1 MMGSSSDVAGLA
13 FRPAAI
19 PTLATALAALM
30 LGAAVV
36 RRERFSRVSLLFL
49 LILLTIAV
57 WLCCFSLMYCALEL
71 GVALAWARA
80 AYLGIPFIPA
90 AIYSF
95 TVAATGAQRRR
106 RAVTVAVWALSA
118 LGSAVFVGSDAFLEG
133 LHRYPWGYY
142 PRFTRLGLVYVA
154 FFVAVLALSLYE
166 HWMDSRAA
174 ETERQRN
181 RSRSYLL
188 AFFIGSLG
196 SVDYLPA
203 YGVPVYPVGFL
214 PVLVFIALTARAV
227 RRHRLVD
234 ITPSLAAPQ
243 ILATMADPLVVCDAE
258 DDVRLVNPAACRLL
272 GYEER
277 QLLGMPVASLVEG
290 SGVRAALR
298 GRPSRLEEAGL
309 RASDGTRV
317 DVSLSIAPVEEEGVH
332 VGAVLIARDV
342 RERRAAEVALRHS
355 EARFRALAE
364 GEAAAVFVVEGEG
377 LRYVNPAL
385 EALTGHKAAE
395 LLSMKF
401 WDLAHPD
408 ARPAFREQGLL
419 AQSPS
424 SPPARFELKLL
435 NRRGEPRWV
444 DLTLTPVEIEGR
456 RSAMATAF
464 DITERKLTDEAL
476 RESERRLREILDN
489 MQLVAVLLDL
499 EGVVTYCNEYLLELL
514 GCVEDEVV
522 GRDWFA
528 SFLPEE
534 GRDAARRSFREKVTR
549 GTIEAHEQGELV
561 TRAGDRRLIS
571 WSNTIL
577 RDAEGRVLGAA
588 SIGADVTDKSR
599 AEERLRHGAFHD
611 ALTGLPNRALFMDR
625 LATCLARF
633 KRRPQYRFAALFL
646 DIDRFKGINDSFG
659 HLTGDKLLVEIGRR
673 LESCLRPGDSVA
685 RLGGDE
691 FAVLV
696 DDMADEAVPNRV
708 ADRIQETLSAPFE
721 LAGREV
727 FLTASIGIAPHKARY
742 QGPEDFL
749 RDADTAMHHAKTR
762 GRARHQVFDTTM
774 HKRAVGL
781 LQIENDLHR
790 AVEREE
796 LSVHYQPIV
805 SLRTGG
811 IAGFEALVRW
821 QRPGH
826 GFVPP
831 ADFIRI
837 AEETG
842 LIIPMGTWVLRQA
855 CRQVRA
861 WQEQT
866 IPAGAPLVMSVNLS
880 ARQFVQADLVA
891 QVGAIVEETEIEPGS
906 LKLEVTES
914 VLMQDPEAAAGMLA
928 ELARRRV
935 RVCIDDFGTGYSSLS
950 YLLRFPASTL
960 KIDRSFVTDMSAG
973 SQHSEMVRTIVVLAH
988 NLGMDV
994 IAEGVENG
1002 EQVRHL
1008 QALGA
1013 DYMQGYLLSK
1023 PVDAATAEELLKG
1036 APLPLGPSR

>member
-1 MMGSSSDVAGLA
+1 MAALA

-19 PTLATALAALM
+19 PTLATALAALL

-36 RRERFSRVSLLFL
+36 RRERFSRVSLVFL
-49 LILLTIAV
+49 LIPLTIAV
-57 WLCCFSLMYCALEL
+57 WLCCFSLMYCARDVR
-71 GVALAWARA
+71 GAAAWARA

-95 TVAATGAQRRR
+95 SVAATGAARRR
-106 RAVTVAVWALSA
+106 RWVAGAIWLLSVLA
-118 LGSAVFVGSDAFLEG
+118 SAAFVGSDAFLEG
-133 LHRYPWGYY
+133 LYRYPWGYY

-166 HWMDSRAA
+166 HWIDSKAA
-174 ETERQRN
+174 ETERHRS
-181 RSRSYLL
+181 RSRSYLA

-214 PVLVFIALTARAV
+214 PVLAFIALTARTV

-258 DDVRLVNPAACRLL
+258 DNVRLVNPAACRLL

-277 QLLGMPVASLVEG
+277 QLLGMPVDTLVGGNGIRE
-290 SGVRAALR
+290 ALR
-298 GRPSRLEEAGL
+298 GRPSRLEEAEL
-309 RASDGTRV
+309 RARDGARV
-317 DVSLSIAPVEEEGVH
+317 DVSLSIAPVEEDGVH

-342 RERRAAEVALRHS
+342 RERKAAEAALRHS

-364 GEAAAVFVVEGEG
+364 GEAAAVFVLEGETP
-377 LRYVNPAL
+377 RYVNPAL
-385 EALTGHKAAE
+385 EALTGRKAAE
-395 LLSMKF
+395 LIGTKF

-408 ARPAFREQGLL
+408 ARPAFRERGLL
-419 AQSPS
+419 AQRPG
-424 SPPARFELKLL
+424 SPPARFELKLMG
-435 NRRGEPRWV
+435 RGDPRWV

-456 RSAMATAF
+456 PSAMATAF
-464 DITERKLTDEAL
+464 DITERKMTDDAL

-489 MQLVAVLLDL
+489 MQLVAVLLDP
-499 EGVVTYCNEYLLELL
+499 EGIVTYCNEYLLELL

-522 GRDWFA
+522 GHDWFA

-534 GRDAARRSFREKVTR
+534 GREAARRSFRENVVR

-571 WSNTIL
+571 WSNTVL

-633 KRRPQYRFAALFL
+633 RRRPQYRFAALFL

-673 LESCLRPGDSVA
+673 LEACLRPGDSVA

-696 DDMADEAVPNRV
+696 DDMADEDVPNRV
-708 ADRIQETLSAPFE
+708 AQRIQETLGTPFE
-721 LAGREV
+721 VAGREV

-762 GRARHQVFDTTM
+762 GRATHQMFDTTM

-821 QRPGH
+821 ERPGH

-842 LIIPMGTWVLRQA
+842 LILPLGTWVLRQA
-855 CRQVRA
+855 CRQIRA

-866 IPAGAPLVMSVNLS
+866 IPAGAPLMISVNLS
-880 ARQFVQADLVA
+880 ARQFAQPDLVA
-891 QVGAIVEETEIEPGS
+891 TVGAIVDETALEPGS

-914 VLMQDPEAAAGMLA
+914 VLMQDPDVAAAMLA

-935 RVCIDDFGTGYSSLS
+935 RICIDDFGTGYSSLS

-994 IAEGVENG
+994 IAEGVEHA

-1013 DYMQGYLLSK
+1013 DYMQGYLLSR
-1023 PVDAATAEELLKG
+1023 PVDAATAEDLLKG

>member
-1 MMGSSSDVAGLA
+1 VTGALLDPGSYALQ
-13 FRPAAI
+13 PAAL
-19 PTLATALAALM
+19 PTLGTALAALL

-49 LILLTIAV
+49 LIPLTIAI
-57 WLCCFSLMYCALEL
+57 WLVCFSLMFLSHDY
-71 GVALAWARA
+71 GVALAWART

-95 TVAATGAQRRR
+95 TVSATGTAARRR
-106 RAVTVAVWALSA
+106 PVTAAVWALSA
-118 LGSAVFVGSDAFLEG
+118 LASALFVGSGAFLEG
-133 LHRYPWGYY
+133 LYRYRWGHY
-142 PRFTRLGLVYVA
+142 PRFSNLGLVYIA
-154 FFVAVLALSLYE
+154 FFVAVLLLSLYE
-166 HWMDSRAA
+166 HWIDSKAA
-174 ETERQRN
+174 ESERHRR
-181 RSRSYLL
+181 RSRSYLA
-188 AFFIGSLG
+188 AFFMGSLG

-203 YGVPVYPVGFL
+203 YGIAVYPVGFL
-214 PVLVFIALTARAV
+214 PVLAFIALTARTV

-243 ILATMADPLVVCDAE
+243 ILATMADPLVVCDA
-258 DDVRLVNPAACRLL
+258 DDTVRLVNPAACRLL

-277 QLLGMPVASLVEG
+277 HLLGTPVTSLVIAEG
-290 SGVRAALR
+290 LRESLR
-298 GRPSRLEEAGL
+298 GRPSQLEEAGL
-309 RASDGTRV
+309 RARDGTRV
-317 DVSLSIAPVEEEGVH
+317 DVSLSVAPVDEAGLH
-332 VGAVLIARDV
+332 AGAVLIARDI
-342 RERRAAEVALRHS
+342 RERKASEGALRAS

-364 GEAAAVFVVEGEG
+364 GEGAAVFVLEGEG

-385 EALTGHKAAE
+385 EALTGHKGPE
-395 LLSMKF
+395 LLSMRF

-408 ARPAFREQGLL
+408 GRQLFRERGLL
-419 AQSPS
+419 GQSPG
-424 SPPARFELKLL
+424 SPPSRFELKLVT
-435 NRRGEPRWV
+435 RHGDARWV
-444 DLTLTPVEIEGR
+444 DLTVTPLEIEGR
-456 RSAMATAF
+456 SSAMATAF
-464 DITERKLTDEAL
+464 DITERKLTEDAL
-476 RESERRLREILDN
+476 RESERRLREMLDN

-514 GCVEDEVV
+514 GCTEDEVV
-522 GRDWFA
+522 GHDWFA
-528 SFLPEE
+528 GFVPEDA
-534 GRDAARRSFREKVTR
+534 RDPARRAFHDQVGR
-549 GTIEAHEQGELV
+549 GTIEAHEQGELL
-561 TRAGDRRLIS
+561 TRAGDRRLIA
-571 WSNTIL
+571 WSNTPL
-577 RDAEGRVLGAA
+577 RDAAGRVVGTA
-588 SIGADVTDKSR
+588 SIGADVTDRTR

-625 LATCLARF
+625 LANCLARAR
-633 KRRPQYRFAALFL
+633 RRPQYRFAALFL

-659 HLTGDKLLVEIGRR
+659 HLTGDKLLIEVGRR

-696 DDMADEAVPNRV
+696 DDMADAEVPNRV
-708 ADRIQETLSAPFE
+708 AERIQSTLSSPFE
-721 LAGREV
+721 VAGREV
-727 FLTASIGIAPHKARY
+727 FLTASIGIAPHKPRY

-762 GRARHQVFDTTM
+762 GRAHHQVFDTTM
-774 HKRAVGL
+774 HSRAVGQ

-796 LSVHYQPIV
+796 LAVHYQPIV
-805 SLRTGG
+805 SLSTGT

-821 QRPGH
+821 ERPGQ

-842 LIIPMGTWVLRQA
+842 LIIPLGMWVLSRA

-861 WQEQT
+861 WQEAT
-866 IPAGAPLVMSVNLS
+866 IPAGAPLMVSVNLS
-880 ARQFVQADLVA
+880 ARQFAQPDLVA
-891 QVGAIVEETEIEPGS
+891 KVGAIVDETRLEPES

-914 VLMQDPEAAAGMLA
+914 VLMQDPEVAAAMLA
-928 ELARRRV
+928 ELAARRV

-950 YLLRFPASTL
+950 YLLRFPATTL

-994 IAEGVENG
+994 IAEGIETA

-1008 QALGA
+1008 RALGC
-1013 DYMQGYLLSK
+1013 DYMQGYLLSR
-1023 PVDAATAEELLKG
+1023 PVDAAGAEELLKG
-1036 APLPLGPSR
+1036 APLPLGR